1 MLMNQIYFQLKK
13 YMLQN
18 KYLFIADGSKLSFDK
33 KLTKEGFK
41 LTKNKHYCKALLS
54 TLYDVTN
61 KMPIKCCIDKHA
73 NERKSV
79 IDNLLSEVPKNITI
93 LFDIS
98 KIFLKIFVAICRCLP
113 LLAADMRWLLYILL
127 TY

>member
-1 MLMNQIYFQLKK
+1 MNLIYFQLKK

-54 TLYDVTN
+54 TLYDVTYKN
-61 KMPIKCCIDKHA
+61 A
-73 NERKSV
+73 N
-79 IDNLLSEVPKNITI
+79 
-93 LFDIS
+93 
-98 KIFLKIFVAICRCLP
+98 
-113 LLAADMRWLLYILL
+113 
-127 TY
+127 